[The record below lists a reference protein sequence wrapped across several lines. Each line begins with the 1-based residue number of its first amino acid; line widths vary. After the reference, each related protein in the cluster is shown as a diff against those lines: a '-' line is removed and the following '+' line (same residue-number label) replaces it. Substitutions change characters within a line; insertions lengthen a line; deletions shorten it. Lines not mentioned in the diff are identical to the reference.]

1 MKDEIILIKGE
12 APSSARHVA
21 MLRVLD
27 IQPSQAVAGVVV
39 LSAPPELPEFL
50 GAEPSGSMQHGPRRK
65 RGKGNKYH
73 RS

>member
-1 MKDEIILIKGE
+1 MKEEIILITGE
-12 APSSARHVA
+12 APSSARHEAV
-21 MLRVLD
+21 MRVLD
-27 IQPSQAVAGVVV
+27 SQPSQAVAGVLV
-39 LSAPPELPEFL
+39 LRAPPELPEFL